1 MLFHV
6 SQSVI
11 EVALSSK
18 EPQITFSLFR
28 YNKGKERFKKRYELA
43 YSTESDG
50 CVWDLRNRGKVER
63 EGDSRGCSAR
73 LFDVFSYSLFSL
85 CRSIVVTVLQ
95 QGESNQCRLVHL
107 DFENKSAPT
116 LLCFECNRPQD
127 LVVLDGPA
135 VSSRSETITVLSS
148 SFAMT
153 PKPSRPFSSFL
164 LYSISWVLLSSVTD
178 RSDDAFW
185 SVQDGLDETRILKP
199 RTQFPD
205 AVLHFALPLRAH
217 QFYLVFSSAAQTIVA
232 LFASPLLSVLF
243 SLPESV
249 RSVRAVPCYG
259 PAAYLVGFASEW
271 IVLRNGAVHAHISS
285 TDSVFCDDFLNTG
298 TPQFL
303 LLSSASPYAY
313 RLLSQDQR
321 VLLEDALHAHQHKRP
336 HGETSVC
343 RSVFMAG
350 LNAKRFALEEGN
362 EELKKECRVLKEFGE
377 ERGGVDESFFVP
389 WIGGGEAGGGE
400 AKEWV
405 MEYVVRS
412 VWRED
417 AVEVWVESDAKEKEK
432 ESDVKEKRDV
442 KEKESDAKEK
452 ENLFAIMEYEEGVV
466 ACFQHPAHFVVER
479 KRKASFSL
487 LLFSWKED
495 VRFLGRYRIPK
506 QPINASRVHCVVD
519 PRREPRCTQ
528 HWIQEMA
535 NGESMLLS
543 PRIQIATLPV
553 SYWDGMEVE
562 RMLHQLDSSSTA
574 HLDVLTFPFM
584 EKCLQD
590 LRDAILQEVAFCR
603 EELRNMKKAT
613 KMRKEGLVLRLRT
626 EALCL
631 KVLSLIGGVDSL
643 TWWAEWLRFLLYSTH
658 TLFTTPHS
666 AR

>member
-1 MLFHV
+1 M
-6 SQSVI
+6 
-11 EVALSSK
+11 
-18 EPQITFSLFR
+18 
-28 YNKGKERFKKRYELA
+28 
-43 YSTESDG
+43 
-50 CVWDLRNRGKVER
+50 
-63 EGDSRGCSAR
+63 
-73 LFDVFSYSLFSL
+73 
-85 CRSIVVTVLQ
+85 
-95 QGESNQCRLVHL
+95 
-107 DFENKSAPT
+107 
-116 LLCFECNRPQD
+116 
-127 LVVLDGPA
+127 LDGPV
-135 VSSRSETITVLSS
+135 VSSRSETISVLSS
-148 SFAMT
+148 SLPVT
-153 PKPSRPFSSFL
+153 PKPSRTHSSFL
-164 LYSISWVLLSSVTD
+164 LYTISWVLFCSVTD

-185 SVQDGLDETRILKP
+185 SVQDGLAETRILKP

-232 LFASPLLSVLF
+232 LFASSLLSVLF

-249 RSVRAVPCYG
+249 RSVRAVPCFG
-259 PAAYLVGFASEW
+259 PTAYLVGFASEW
-271 IVLRNGAVHAHISS
+271 ILLRNGAVHAHVSS
-285 TDSVFCDDFLNTG
+285 TDVVFCDDFLNTG

-336 HGETSVC
+336 RGETSVC

-362 EELKKECRVLKEFGE
+362 EELKKECRVLKEFDE

-389 WIGGGEAGGGE
+389 LIGEGEAGGGE
-400 AKEWV
+400 VKEEV
-405 MEYVVRS
+405 VEYVVRS

-417 AVEVWVESDAKEKEK
+417 AVEVWVESALKEKEK
-432 ESDVKEKRDV
+432 ESDLKEKRDV
-442 KEKESDAKEK
+442 KE
-452 ENLFAIMEYEEGVV
+452 ENLFAITEYEEDIVT
-466 ACFQHPAHFVVER
+466 CFQHPAHFVVER
-479 KRKASFSL
+479 KMKASFSL

-528 HWIQEMA
+528 QWIQEMA

-543 PRIQIATLPV
+543 PRIQITTLPV

-574 HLDVLTFPFM
+574 HLDVLTFPLM

-613 KMRKEGLVLRLRT
+613 QMKREGLVLRLRT

-631 KVLSLIGGVDSL
+631 KVISLMGGVDSL
-643 TWWAEWLRFLLYSTH
+643 KQWKEWLRFLLYSTH
-658 TLFTTPHS
+658 ALSTTPYS
-666 AR
+666 ARRAHLKATTRCQNKHTIVHMYRVKIHSTHRWRVHYSSSGGT